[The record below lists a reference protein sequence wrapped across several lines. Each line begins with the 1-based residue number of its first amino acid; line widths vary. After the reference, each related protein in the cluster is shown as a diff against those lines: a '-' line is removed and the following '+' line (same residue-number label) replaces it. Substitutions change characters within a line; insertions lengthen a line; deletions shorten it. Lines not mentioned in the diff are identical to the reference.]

1 MIKSLEIKN
10 YKGFG
15 DTTIYFSDITCIIGE
30 NSTGK
35 STIIN
40 ALTEV
45 LTDQKYDSKARISP
59 ELLKS
64 GINDMNSMSLCLN
77 FQDGKIVRT
86 SQKSEGFDE
95 KIVPALIRNI
105 SPIAS
110 ECKLNADH
118 NDPDYNKPIKDQNFQ
133 HHKAWENI
141 FSKCQLTLDAA
152 YYLSNQN
159 MSTLN
164 DIVLPPISSD
174 FTNCFNDTFSLILE
188 RDYEFKI
195 NFVKDGKSL
204 VGKMSVSYK
213 MSNND
218 KKTPDIDLENE
229 SPGFRILITI
239 CSYLFNSDNRN
250 ESGFLLLVDEPFTG
264 IHPKAQLRLNGIFNS
279 LSDKIQIIYATHCQ
293 HLLPDD
299 KEKIV
304 CTFAKSAG
312 DLSTCSYHEYPLT
325 RFYEHSPIVLD
336 IIEEISSNKE
346 HVINVFVEGKTDIV
360 IFEKYFEMQ
369 GISKIT
375 NVVDIKGNGNKNLW
389 KTIAETNVDIP
400 FLFILDPN
408 ERHDKMA
415 SFRKTIEERSNT
427 YLVELSFQE
436 NNHIKTGV
444 ENLMPNKII
453 QKAFEQNI
461 GDIQKVTKET
471 FGKRPSM
478 EYEVKED
485 GGRKDKLANFFIQNA
500 SDEDYV
506 FFEQVIN
513 EINQICEDFNL
524 ENPAKNNDTNNGK
537 S

>member
-15 DTTIYFSDITCIIGE
+15 DTTIDFSDITCIIGE

-45 LTDQKYDSKARISP
+45 LTDKQYGGTPRISP

-77 FQDGKIVRT
+77 FPGRKIVRT
-86 SQKSEGFDE
+86 AQKSEGFDE
-95 KIVPALIRNI
+95 KIVPALIDNI
-105 SPIAS
+105 SPIS
-110 ECKLNADH
+110 PKYNLNV
-118 NDPDYNKPIKDQNFQ
+118 DPNHADYNKPMKDQKFSRD
-133 HHKAWENI
+133 KAWENI
-141 FSKCQLTLDAA
+141 FSKCDTTLDGVD
-152 YYLSNQN
+152 YLSNNN

-164 DIVLPPISSD
+164 DNILTPISSV
-174 FTNCFNDTFSLILE
+174 FTDCFNHNFSLILE
-188 RDYEFKI
+188 REYEFKI
-195 NFVKDGKSL
+195 NFVKDAGSL
-204 VGKMSVSYK
+204 VGKMSARYK

-218 KKTPDIDLENE
+218 KMAPYVDLENE
-229 SPGFRILITI
+229 SPGFRILMTI

-250 ESGFLLLVDEPFTG
+250 KSGFLLLVDEPFTG
-264 IHPKAQLRLNGIFNS
+264 IHPKAQLHLNEIFNS

-304 CTFAKSAG
+304 CTLAKSAG
-312 DLSTCSYHEYPLT
+312 DLSTCSYHEYHLN

-336 IIEEISSNKE
+336 IIEKISSNKE
-346 HVINVFVEGKTDIV
+346 NHIIVFVEGKTDKNIY
-360 IFEKYFEMQ
+360 EKYFQLKEV
-369 GISKIT
+369 SKIT
-375 NVVDIKGNGNKNLW
+375 SVIDMKGGSNKNIW
-389 KTIAETNVDIP
+389 KMIAESDLDKP

-408 ERHDKMA
+408 ERHDKME

-427 YLVELSFQE
+427 YLVELCFQE

-444 ENLMPNKII
+444 ENLMPNEII

-471 FGKRPSM
+471 FGTPPLI
-478 EYEVKED
+478 EYEVKKD
-485 GGRKDKLANFFIQNA
+485 GGGKDKLANFFIQNA
-500 SDEDYV
+500 SDENYV
-506 FFEQVIN
+506 FFEQVMN

>member
-15 DTTIYFSDITCIIGE
+15 DTTIDFSDITCIIGE

-45 LTDQKYDSKARISP
+45 LTDQKYDGKACMSP

-105 SPIAS
+105 SPIAF
-110 ECKLNADH
+110 ECKLNVNP
-118 NDPDYNKPIKDQNFQ
+118 NDSAYNKPVKDQNFQ

-141 FSKCQLTLDAA
+141 FSKFQLTLDAA

-195 NFVKDGKSL
+195 HFVKAEGSL
-204 VGKMSVSYK
+204 ICKMFVRYK

-218 KKTPDIDLENE
+218 EMSDYVHLENE

-325 RFYEHSPIVLD
+325 S
-336 IIEEISSNKE
+336 
-346 HVINVFVEGKTDIV
+346 
-360 IFEKYFEMQ
+360 
-369 GISKIT
+369 
-375 NVVDIKGNGNKNLW
+375 
-389 KTIAETNVDIP
+389 
-400 FLFILDPN
+400 FL
-408 ERHDKMA
+408 
-415 SFRKTIEERSNT
+415 
-427 YLVELSFQE
+427 
-436 NNHIKTGV
+436 
-444 ENLMPNKII
+444 
-453 QKAFEQNI
+453 
-461 GDIQKVTKET
+461 
-471 FGKRPSM
+471 
-478 EYEVKED
+478 
-485 GGRKDKLANFFIQNA
+485 
-500 SDEDYV
+500 
-506 FFEQVIN
+506 
-513 EINQICEDFNL
+513 
-524 ENPAKNNDTNNGK
+524 
-537 S
+537 